1 MCCVLNYGFLL
12 ELSYDNPGK
21 EEMILFKS
29 GDLVV
34 YGSKGVCKV
43 KEICKLPALSSDPNR
58 NFYKLEPIFS
68 KGSVIYTPTDSE
80 KVVMRRV
87 ISKDTAIS
95 LIDDIPNIDTIQ
107 IKDDK
112 KREAAL
118 HDSVNKCDCR
128 ELVKVI
134 KTLYQRKKSREA
146 VGKKQTSVDEKYL
159 NMAENNLY
167 SELSIPLEISKDKIE
182 GFITDRIGSDE
193 ENSCLA
199 VEND

>member
-1 MCCVLNYGFLL
+1 
-12 ELSYDNPGK
+12 
-21 EEMILFKS
+21 MILFKTD
-29 GDLVV
+29 DLVV
-34 YGSKGVCKV
+34 YGAKGVCRV
-43 KEICKLPALSSDPNR
+43 LEICRLPALSSDPER
-58 NFYKLEPIFS
+58 EFYKLEPLFIR
-68 KGSVIYTPTDSE
+68 GSVIYTPVDRE

-87 ISKDTAIS
+87 ISKDTAIR
-95 LIDDIPNIDTIQ
+95 LIDDIPNIDI
-107 IKDDK
+107 IKINDDK

-146 VGKKQTSVDEKYL
+146 AGKKQTSVDEKYL

-182 GFITDRIGSDE
+182 DYITERINAIKSGE
-193 ENSCLA
+193 QLA
-199 VEND
+199 AEAE

>member
-1 MCCVLNYGFLL
+1 
-12 ELSYDNPGK
+12 
-21 EEMILFKS
+21 MILFKT

-34 YGSKGVCKV
+34 YGAKGVCRV
-43 KEICKLPALSSDPNR
+43 LEICRLPALSSDPER
-58 NFYKLEPIFS
+58 EFYKLEPLFIR
-68 KGSVIYTPTDSE
+68 GSVIYTPVDSE

-87 ISKDTAIS
+87 ISKDTAIR
-95 LIDDIPNIDTIQ
+95 LIDDIPNIDI
-107 IKDDK
+107 IKINDDK

-146 VGKKQTSVDEKYL
+146 AGKKQTSVDEKYL

-182 GFITDRIGSDE
+182 DYITERINAIKSGE
-193 ENSCLA
+193 QLA
-199 VEND
+199 AEAE